1 MSEVVEVEEGAREAE
16 REREG
21 GSERG
26 VTRNSW
32 GRGLRGENT
41 CWRQFSLAAAI
52 APDGN

>member
-1 MSEVVEVEEGAREAE
+1 MSEVVEVEEGVGEAE

-26 VTRNSW
+26 RTRNCW
-32 GRGLRGENT
+32 GRGLRGENNF
-41 CWRQFSLAAAI
+41 WRQFSLAAAI